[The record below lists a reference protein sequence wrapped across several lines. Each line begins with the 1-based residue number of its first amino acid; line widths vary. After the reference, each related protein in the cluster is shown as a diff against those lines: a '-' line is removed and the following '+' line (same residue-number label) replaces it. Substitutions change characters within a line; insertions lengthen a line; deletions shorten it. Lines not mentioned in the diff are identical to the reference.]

1 MKTEAL
7 CVETIETHDIRK
19 NRKYSLKDQMTSA
32 EIGTETANMNIVD
45 RREDSSFSFSPSSS
59 PSITIMQQVQD
70 ERERREEVTPAPTR
84 VRFNTDVNH
93 NKASTSRGRKISTG
107 SDELLSSLKNKSAT
121 KPYTY
126 SRPTVFERLSNADT
140 VASIHR
146 KLVSRQIRKRSTSA
160 PPSLLRSGSGSGS
173 GSVSNLKKE
182 EQGRAMPPSRPQP
195 RTRPRSAVP
204 RHASHTKLSKIRQR
218 RLPPTSTPTPPEK
231 PLRKSTFRRRGRG
244 MRMDTEMDVVDV
256 DVDVDMDVVDM
267 RLTMEATKEHIFES
281 TNEYQYDENR
291 DRQNSIEQKQFDDEL
306 SSVAA
311 MSVPNEIEF
320 TSRMQIYTTNTH
332 KPEDGYQ
339 ELDPLEYGYDLNG
352 SLEEYEAGGMS
363 VKELSSEI
371 VSMLLLSDLPQGV
384 DWDWRLRTPLYRDL
398 ALPLGEVG
406 FSFFLETETE
416 EHGNENVNKNGS
428 GIGNTLP
435 SASATGNIIFIH
447 DLSEIHIENY
457 SFVLDEVSM

>member
-1 MKTEAL
+1 
-7 CVETIETHDIRK
+7 
-19 NRKYSLKDQMTSA
+19 
-32 EIGTETANMNIVD
+32 
-45 RREDSSFSFSPSSS
+45 
-59 PSITIMQQVQD
+59 
-70 ERERREEVTPAPTR
+70 
-84 VRFNTDVNH
+84 
-93 NKASTSRGRKISTG
+93 
-107 SDELLSSLKNKSAT
+107 
-121 KPYTY
+121 
-126 SRPTVFERLSNADT
+126 
-140 VASIHR
+140 
-146 KLVSRQIRKRSTSA
+146 
-160 PPSLLRSGSGSGS
+160 
-173 GSVSNLKKE
+173 
-182 EQGRAMPPSRPQP
+182 
-195 RTRPRSAVP
+195 
-204 RHASHTKLSKIRQR
+204 
-218 RLPPTSTPTPPEK
+218 
-231 PLRKSTFRRRGRG
+231 
-244 MRMDTEMDVVDV
+244 MDTDMDADV
-256 DVDVDMDVVDM
+256 DMDMDVVDIKM
-267 RLTMEATKEHIFES
+267 TMGAAKEHLFET
-281 TNEYQYDENR
+281 TNENEYDNDR

-352 SLEEYEAGGMS
+352 SLELYEAGGMS

-384 DWDWRLRTPLYRDL
+384 GWDWRLRAPLYRDL

-416 EHGNENVNKNGS
+416 EHGNGSGS